1 MTIPIHLDQTCAV
14 LKEQQDAAA
23 ISAARRKEQ
32 EQVKAQ
38 QGREKAMRLAQKE
51 RDLQAKVAE
60 EYTVF
65 VSGLNLESKET
76 AGSPRRSNYK
86 KHKQGLQREYTSVE
100 QVLFLSLSSPS
111 TTWYFSGKSRWMW
124 TNCKLQ
130 EVNIFLKIERQ
141 QFIL

>member
-51 RDLQAKVAE
+51 RDLQVKVAE
-60 EYTVF
+60 ESTLNF
-65 VSGLNLESKET
+65 V
-76 AGSPRRSNYK
+76 GSIS
-86 KHKQGLQREYTSVE
+86 
-100 QVLFLSLSSPS
+100 
-111 TTWYFSGKSRWMW
+111 
-124 TNCKLQ
+124 CKIK
-130 EVNIFLKIERQ
+130 N
-141 QFIL
+141 